1 MKNWKTTLGG
11 IFAGLG
17 TLLMAGDGTYKII
30 GSILLGLGTLILGI
44 AAKDASKKE

>member
-11 IFAGLG
+11 ILAGLG
-17 TLLMAGDGTYKII
+17 TLLLAGEGTYKLI

-44 AAKDASKKE
+44 AAKDASAKK